1 MERVTER
8 ISGVSRPPA
17 DVREFLAWAKPI
29 QQGHLESTRQAALI
43 ACEEDPNGTA

>member
-8 ISGVSRPPA
+8 NLAFHAPPA